1 MGLLRKAGIDV
12 VTESEEGQ
20 RVLDTANGRG
30 VTLNKAQKRALK
42 TVSISDNQKHRRT
55 VVSSADGAKI
65 QKNLYTLAEKIEKIS
80 QTPLRTFI
88 GDLAKALGAE
98 REGSGSEYAFFTTP
112 NGEDVT
118 IRLANHN
125 ATVSNFDY
133 RNEDNGISVVIAK
146 SRDTNRGINNDGKAH
161 IVEYYYTETD
171 LRKAFGKP
179 LADIVRSIKGALN
192 SGEFVDTTGLAE
204 REEVNAEQVRQH
216 RVYHGSGA
224 DFERFDH
231 SHMGEGE
238 GGQSFGWGTYVT
250 EVEGIGKRYAQL
262 SRDNLVRGGQFRT
275 FVNGREREQI
285 ADLLDWAMREE
296 NQPLDDVRNRVWANL
311 INYAR
316 NHPNVISREKWDE
329 IDKILS
335 NFTEEDVE
343 KYKTKPTLY
352 TVEIPRDNG
361 KNYIDFNAPMISE
374 KLKKAIG
381 DKLKE
386 LGFVKIDVGNGRTV
400 YGRGYTR
407 IDLDESF
414 SSIQDNL
421 GFVLGSGKEVS
432 ELLHSA
438 GFVGIKYPADY
449 YNGGRSD
456 GAKNYVIFDEGD
468 LQITDKVKF
477 FRTESGEAYGFTMG
491 GKIYLDPKIATAET
505 PVHEYTHLWA
515 AALRAANP
523 KAWEQLKNELE
534 KDKELVAYV
543 RGLYPE
549 LAESN
554 GSNGSNGLSDEL
566 AEEVF
571 AHFSGRRGAER
582 LRAEQERMEG
592 ETRSIVGKAKVIAMF
607 ENLRNALKKFW
618 DAARDLF
625 AGKGVKNESAEDFAD
640 MVLADLVGG
649 YNPKADAGVKLQRSK
664 ADEQTKSENFK
675 KWFGD
680 WESASLIRQAQNA
693 WNDKESKNKYAFAPS
708 ERLAKAYK
716 DLLGHDINSVVITDD
731 AIRHIKNNHSQ
742 NEALRGQVDML
753 PEDIALIPYVLNN
766 YDTIELSP
774 EYDDKMGN
782 RAIEV
787 KKRINGVSVVATI
800 EKGKDKEFLVTSWK
814 YMSSNALDAAKT
826 TPGPNVRNDFDAA
839 KIQKEI
845 DIIKKSLEN
854 SSKVVDEDGK
864 PLVVYHSTTL
874 NSTRRF
880 FKFKTKKPAW
890 FTPSRGY
897 SEAFTTKMRG
907 TRSFTYPV
915 YLNIKN
921 PIEVGDIDGIANESN
936 IKRLADYTGIPI
948 ETLQEILSENGGLN
962 IFNITN
968 TERFKELLQAKGY
981 DGIIAREGGVTSY
994 AVFEPT
1000 QIKSAT
1006 ENVGTFDG
1014 ENPDIRYQKAD
1025 SDVRIR
1031 GEEEPVFY
1039 SNAMRAVENIKQ
1051 ERATPEQ
1058 WLKMI
1063 EKNGGYR
1070 KSSPSRLGE
1079 LFVFLVG

>member
-1 MGLLRKAGIDV
+1 
-12 VTESEEGQ
+12 
-20 RVLDTANGRG
+20 
-30 VTLNKAQKRALK
+30 
-42 TVSISDNQKHRRT
+42 
-55 VVSSADGAKI
+55 
-65 QKNLYTLAEKIEKIS
+65 
-80 QTPLRTFI
+80 
-88 GDLAKALGAE
+88 
-98 REGSGSEYAFFTTP
+98 
-112 NGEDVT
+112 
-118 IRLANHN
+118 
-125 ATVSNFDY
+125 
-133 RNEDNGISVVIAK
+133 
-146 SRDTNRGINNDGKAH
+146 
-161 IVEYYYTETD
+161 
-171 LRKAFGKP
+171 
-179 LADIVRSIKGALN
+179 
-192 SGEFVDTTGLAE
+192 
-204 REEVNAEQVRQH
+204 
-216 RVYHGSGA
+216 
-224 DFERFDH
+224 
-231 SHMGEGE
+231 
-238 GGQSFGWGTYVT
+238 
-250 EVEGIGKRYAQL
+250 
-262 SRDNLVRGGQFRT
+262 
-275 FVNGREREQI
+275 
-285 ADLLDWAMREE
+285 
-296 NQPLDDVRNRVWANL
+296 
-311 INYAR
+311 
-316 NHPNVISREKWDE
+316 
-329 IDKILS
+329 
-335 NFTEEDVE
+335 
-343 KYKTKPTLY
+343 
-352 TVEIPRDNG
+352 
-361 KNYIDFNAPMISE
+361 
-374 KLKKAIG
+374 
-381 DKLKE
+381 

-421 GFVLGSGKEVS
+421 GFVLGGGKEVS

-523 KAWEQLKNELE
+523 KAWEQLKSELE
-534 KDKELVAYV
+534 KDKDLMAYV
-543 RGLYPE
+543 QRLYTE
-549 LAESN
+549 LK
-554 GSNGSNGLSDEL
+554 GDEL
-566 AEEVF
+566 MDEVF

-582 LRAEQERMEG
+582 MRAEQERMEG
-592 ETRSIVGKAKVIAMF
+592 ETQSLVGKAKVIAMF
-607 ENLRNALKKFW
+607 ENLRDALKKFW
-618 DAARDLF
+618 NAARDLF
-625 AGKGVKNESAEDFAD
+625 AGKTREVEKLSAEDFAD
-640 MVLADLVGG
+640 MALADLVGG

-693 WNDKESKNKYAFAPS
+693 WNDKESKNKYTFAPS

-716 DLLGHDINSVVITDD
+716 DLIGHDINSVVITDD

-742 NEALRGQVDML
+742 NEVLRGQVDMS

-774 EYDDKMGN
+774 EYNDKMGN
-782 RAIEV
+782 RAIVV

-880 FKFKTKKPAW
+880 FKFNTKKPAW

-921 PIEVGDIDGIANESN
+921 PIDVGDIDGIANESN
-936 IKRLADYTGIPI
+936 IKRLADYTGIPV

-968 TERFKELLQAKGY
+968 TERFKELLQSKGY
-981 DGIIAREGGVTSY
+981 DGIIAREGGVTSF

-1014 ENPDIRYQKAD
+1014 GNPDIRYQKAD
-1025 SDVRIR
+1025 SGVRFR

-1058 WLKMI
+1058 WVKMI
-1063 EKNGGYR
+1063 EKNGGYK